1 MGMQTDVKAAA
12 NTASATFF
20 AGPARVKGIVVTSGA
35 AAGTLIVRD
44 GGSSGTVRL
53 TINTPAA
60 AGIQNVL
67 IPGEGVRF
75 DTDIYVALTN
85 VTAATVFYG

>member
-1 MGMQTDVKAAA
+1 MQTDVKAAS
-12 NTASATFF
+12 NTASATFY
-20 AGPARVKGIVVTSGA
+20 AGPTRVKGIVVTTGA
-35 AAGTLIVRD
+35 SAGTLVVSD
-44 GGSSGTVRL
+44 GGSGGTARI
-53 TINTPAA
+53 TINTPAV

-75 DTDIYVALTN
+75 DTDVYVALTN

>member
-1 MGMQTDVKAAA
+1 MQTDVKAAS

-20 AGPARVKGIVVTSGA
+20 NGPTRVKGIVVTTGA
-35 AAGTLIVRD
+35 SAGTRVVHD
-44 GGSSGTVRL
+44 GGSSGTAKI
-53 TINTPAA
+53 TINTPAS

-67 IPGEGVRF
+67 IPGEGVKF
-75 DTDIYVALTN
+75 DTSVYVALTN

>member
-1 MGMQTDVKAAA
+1 MMQTDVKAAS
-12 NTASATFF
+12 NTASATFY
-20 AGPARVKGIVVTSGA
+20 AGPTRVRGIVVTTGSS
-35 AAGTLIVRD
+35 AGTLVVKD
-44 GGSSGTVRL
+44 GGSSGTAKL

-75 DTDIYVALTN
+75 DTDVYVALTN

>member
-1 MGMQTDVKAAA
+1 MQTDVKAAS
-12 NTASATFF
+12 NTASATFY
-20 AGPARVKGIVVTSGA
+20 AGPTRVKGIVVTTGA
-35 AAGTLIVRD
+35 SAGTLVVSD
-44 GGSSGTVRL
+44 GGSGGTARI

-67 IPGEGVRF
+67 IPGEGVKF
-75 DTDIYVALTN
+75 DSSVYVALTN

>member
-1 MGMQTDVKAAA
+1 MQTDVKAAS
-12 NTASATFF
+12 NTASATFY
-20 AGPARVKGIVVTSGA
+20 AGPTRVRGIVVTSGA
-35 AAGTLIVRD
+35 SAGTLVVKD
-44 GGSSGTVRL
+44 GGSSGTTKL

-75 DTDIYVALTN
+75 DTNVYVALTN

>member
-1 MGMQTDVKAAA
+1 MMQTDVKAAS

-20 AGPARVKGIVVTSGA
+20 NGPTRVKGIVVTTGA
-35 AAGTLIVRD
+35 SAGTLVVSD
-44 GGSSGTVRL
+44 GGSGGTAKI

-75 DTDIYVALTN
+75 DSSVYVALTN

>member
-1 MGMQTDVKAAA
+1 MQTDVKAAS

-20 AGPARVKGIVVTSGA
+20 AGPTRVKGIVVTSGA
-35 AAGTLIVRD
+35 SAGALVIKD
-44 GGSSGTVRL
+44 GGSSGTDKL

-75 DTDIYVALTN
+75 DTDVYVSLTN

>member
-1 MGMQTDVKAAA
+1 MQTDVKAAS
-12 NTASATFF
+12 NTASATFY
-20 AGPARVKGIVVTSGA
+20 AGPTRVRGIVVTSGA
-35 AAGTLIVRD
+35 SAGTLVVKD
-44 GGSSGTVRL
+44 GGSSGTTKL

-75 DTDIYVALTN
+75 DTDVYVALTN

>member
-1 MGMQTDVKAAA
+1 MQTDVKAAS

-20 AGPARVKGIVVTSGA
+20 AGPTRVRGIVVTSGA
-35 AAGTLIVRD
+35 TAGTLAIKD
-44 GGSSGTVRL
+44 GGSSGTTKL

-75 DTDIYVALTN
+75 DTDVYVALTN